1 MGFML
6 KTGPKSKVT
15 QATSV
20 FKDLRACLVA
30 QCYMRTFNTTE
41 VTSLKDPSQRILLS
55 SKWGSERGSELLKAS
70 PLVCGGGRFK
80 PVSVRLRRLCI
91 PHCPRREH

>member
-1 MGFML
+1 MTMDWRFML

-20 FKDLRACLVA
+20 FKDLRAYLVA

-41 VTSLKDPSQRILLS
+41 VTSLKDPSQ
-55 SKWGSERGSELLKAS
+55 
-70 PLVCGGGRFK
+70 
-80 PVSVRLRRLCI
+80 
-91 PHCPRREH
+91 